1 MPENG
6 GLEAD
11 LGAAATTPPGLSGS
25 AAAQRLRRLAK
36 VEALRAE
43 GTDPYPVTYPRTHT
57 LAEVREAHGSLAAG
71 AETEDAVD
79 IAARVM
85 LVRDHGRLL
94 FLSVKDESGHLQV
107 MASRAEMGDAA
118 FEAARTI
125 DAGDWMGFAG
135 RVVASRTGELSVLAK
150 DCTLLGK
157 ALRPLPAKARP
168 LTDPELRARRRYLD
182 LIVTPDARRV
192 ADIRTS
198 AIAGIRGFLAG
209 RGYTEVETP
218 VLQPDAGGATA
229 RPFITHHNALDI
241 EMYLRIALELHL
253 KRLIAGGYE
262 KVFEIGRVF
271 RNEGVDT
278 RHNPEFTMLE
288 CYEAYGDY
296 HTYMSMVEELV
307 AGLAQELCG
316 STTISYG
323 GRDVQL
329 AAPWRRATMS
339 ELTSEQ
345 VGETVDLDTPV
356 ERLRQLCDAHDVPWK
371 EAYGAGKLLLELYEK
386 TAEHTLWDPTF
397 VIDYPAEVSPLSREH
412 RELPGLVER
421 FEAIVVGRE
430 LCNGFSEL
438 TDPDVQRARFEDQ
451 AEQNAAGDD
460 EAMVVDHDY
469 LRSLDYGL
477 PPTVGLGIGIDRLAM
492 LLADV
497 HNIRDI
503 VLFPT
508 LRPEQDP
515 GA

>member
-1 MPENG
+1 VTDPDDTPEDAPDTSG
-6 GLEAD
+6 QISPDEARVHGFDQPYTYDVDSTASELVDRFGHLE
-11 LGAAATTPPGLSGS
+11 PGVETGVRVSVAGRLM
-25 AAAQRLRRLAK
+25 LRRVQGKLAF
-36 VEALRAE
+36 
-43 GTDPYPVTYPRTHT
+43 GT
-57 LAEVREAHGSLAAG
+57 LA
-71 AETEDAVD
+71 DASG
-79 IAARVM
+79 RVQ
-85 LVRDHGRLL
+85 L
-94 FLSVKDESGHLQV
+94 FAPS
-107 MASRAEMGDAA
+107 ASTPD
-118 FEAARTI
+118 FEQFCELNL
-125 DAGDWMGFAG
+125 GDWIGVGGEVMTT
-135 RVVASRTGELSVLAK
+135 RRGELSVRVDSWSLLATTRRSFPDK
-150 DCTLLGK
+150 WHGI
-157 ALRPLPAKARP
+157 
-168 LTDPELRARRRYLD
+168 TDPDTRYRQRYVDLWVTEEARQAFQLRSRMVSLTRR
-182 LIVTPDARRV
+182 
-192 ADIRTS
+192 
-198 AIAGIRGFLAG
+198 FLED
-209 RGYTEVETP
+209 RGYLEVETP
-218 VLQPDAGGATA
+218 IFHPIPGGALA
-229 RPFITHHNALDI
+229 RPFSTHHNALDQ
-241 EMYLRIALELHL
+241 EMFLRIAPELYL
-253 KRLIAGGYE
+253 KRLVVGGFD

-271 RNEGVDT
+271 RNEGTST